1 MPLRPR
7 LSNTGL
13 KLKIPPGRVSSSL
26 ASPYGRS
33 PSRQSSSPH
42 RQGRNSEEVVTTFDA
57 SVDGRPVWSVTGQ
70 RTRPNTQGF
79 REIQIHPVDQ
89 THTNP
94 LSLCDKQQTAASS
107 VAKQSDRN
115 PISFL
120 DPLVPRSPSVAA
132 KERQLQRAEI
142 LRDWIESL
150 PTEPAPAEPNT
161 PRNPFFTPTPTPTPG
176 PRSLKK
182 DLNYQPY
189 KYLSSPLPNFDQS
202 PQSPCR

>member
-13 KLKIPPGRVSSSL
+13 KLKIPGRTSSSPL
-26 ASPYGRS
+26 SPYGRS
-33 PSRQSSSPH
+33 PGRASSSPS
-42 RQGRNSEEVVTTFDA
+42 RQRERRSSGEQQQQLRDTFDA

-79 REIQIHPVDQ
+79 REIPIQHQ
-89 THTNP
+89 TQTNA
-94 LSLCDKQQTAASS
+94 LSLCDSKQTAPSGEQN
-107 VAKQSDRN
+107 KSDRN

-120 DPLVPRSPSVAA
+120 DPLVPRHPSLAA

-142 LRDWIESL
+142 LRDWIETL
-150 PTEPAPAEPNT
+150 PTEPNT
-161 PRNPFFTPTPTPTPG
+161 SRNPFFTSTPP
-176 PRSLKK
+176 PRPRPACKK
-182 DLNYQPY
+182 DLNYEPY